1 MRIKGRTDANQEEIV
16 KQLRQIGA
24 SVWVTSS
31 MGHGAPDLVVGW
43 RGLVCLPMEIKDG
56 DKPTSAQKLTADEVN
71 FHSRWAGPI
80 AVVTSGEHAVT
91 TLVEFAKKLG
101 AV

>member
-1 MRIKGRTDANQEEIV
+1 MRLKARTDSNQEEVV

-31 MGHGAPDLVVGW
+31 MGHGGPDLVVGW
-43 RGLVCLPMEIKDG
+43 RGTVCILFEIKDG
-56 DKPTSAQKLTADEVN
+56 DKPVSARALTADEIN

-80 AVVTSGEHAVT
+80 AVVNSPEHAVT